1 MKIAIFFVFIC
12 LAVPNKLR
20 GGTVALVNAYR
31 TGAMSRVVYRVVD
44 DQGTVVSNATA
55 HIWYKSY
62 GRPQDNADWEV
73 NTDQDGQFVAEH
85 RTNERLRV
93 FVRKDGYYGARD
105 EISYFDTERNSVSD
119 GKWLPYGIT
128 KTLVLKRILNPTTMV
143 SSAGLDYYKYP
154 PLGSWTGFDLQKREW
169 MPPWGAGDHPDML
182 IRFERQD
189 TPNGYHRTMEVSFTN
204 NPFAGVYQLK
214 VDGSSEMNSV
224 YHADTNAT
232 YLSSLLFTVDR
243 DVNGFHRRDL
253 EEGQYLVF
261 RTRTRTNEMGRLVS
275 AHYGKVY
282 GNWRFGERGGMAIQK
297 IEFNP
302 TPNDTNL
309 EPKQVP
315 MISP

>member
-1 MKIAIFFVFIC
+1 
-12 LAVPNKLR
+12 
-20 GGTVALVNAYR
+20 
-31 TGAMSRVVYRVVD
+31 
-44 DQGTVVSNATA
+44 
-55 HIWYKSY
+55 
-62 GRPQDNADWEV
+62 
-73 NTDQDGQFVAEH
+73 
-85 RTNERLRV
+85 
-93 FVRKDGYYGARD
+93 
-105 EISYFDTERNSVSD
+105 
-119 GKWLPYGIT
+119 
-128 KTLVLKRILNPTTMV
+128 
-143 SSAGLDYYKYP
+143 
-154 PLGSWTGFDLQKREW
+154 
-169 MPPWGAGDHPDML
+169 ML

-189 TPNGYHRTMEVSFTN
+189 TPNGYHRTMEVSFAN

>member
-1 MKIAIFFVFIC
+1 MKVSAFLGVICFFMSSI
-12 LAVPNKLR
+12 LLGVPATLI
-20 GGTVALVNAYR
+20 GAYR
-31 TGAMSRVVYRVVD
+31 NGAMSRVVYCIVD
-44 DQGTVVSNATA
+44 DRGLVVSNATA

-62 GRPQDNADWEV
+62 GRPQDNANWRV
-73 NTDQDGQFVAEH
+73 LTDQDGQFVAEH
-85 RTNERLRV
+85 RTNEKLKV
-93 FVRKDGYYGARD
+93 FVCKDGYYGARD
-105 EISYFDTERNSVSD
+105 EISYFDTKRNSVFED
-119 GKWLPYGIT
+119 KWIPYGIT
-128 KTLVLKRILNPTTMV
+128 KTLVLKRVLNPTAMV

-154 PLGSWTGFDLQKREW
+154 PLDRWVGFDLQKREW
-169 MPPWGAGDHPDML
+169 MPPWGVGNYPDML

-189 TPNGYHRTMEVSFTN
+189 TANGYHRTMEVSFTN

-214 VDGSSEMNSV
+214 VDDSSEMNSV

-232 YLSSLLFTVDR
+232 YLNSLLFTVDR
-243 DVNGFHRRDL
+243 DANGFHRRDL
-253 EEGQYLVF
+253 KDGQYLVF

-309 EPKQVP
+309 EPRREGMLQP
-315 MISP
+315 